1 MAGKPFRI
9 LRYRW
14 RTVLSITLLTV
25 ATAVWATNLRN
36 DSIHPTFQATASVTF
51 VSDVEGL
58 EVLGEQLLESVETQ
72 LEDARLA
79 AIEANEEFLARP
91 GFSITAD
98 PGLGRLTFVA
108 TGSSAAEAEANVD
121 EMRRRL
127 VELDRSTSKES

>member
-1 MAGKPFRI
+1 RVDVRPSR
-9 LRYRW
+9 RRH
-14 RTVLSITLLTV
+14 TTV
-25 ATAVWATNLRN
+25 ARDWSSDVCSSDL
-36 DSIHPTFQATASVTF
+36 PPFQATASVTF

-72 LEDARLA
+72 LEDSRLA

-127 VELDRSTSKES
+127 VELDPFDIEGELTRQIESKLAK